1 MTASDAK
8 TDGGAAAL
16 RGCIIQQLE
25 DWKEQ
30 GRPSREQLITA
41 ADQVTAWRRER
52 RIESLWPEPL
62 LMLTAT
68 LDDGFGHGLEV
79 IHRFAEAAG
88 LRVVHLGKMLAADA
102 VVDGCRRHQPR
113 LLGLTVLQ
121 FDTEPDL
128 IAIRRQI
135 DPAIRIVA
143 GGPALTAD
151 PELAERAGIDFV
163 ARNAADFWRYL
174 LTL

>member
-1 MTASDAK
+1 MTVSDGQ
-8 TDGGAAAL
+8 TDQDAAAL
-16 RGCIIQQLE
+16 HARITRQLE
-25 DWKEQ
+25 DWKAQ
-30 GRPSREQLITA
+30 AQPSREQLLWA

-52 RIESLWPEPL
+52 QIEGLWPDPP

-68 LDDGFGHGLEV
+68 IDDSFGHGLEV

-88 LRVVHLGKMLAADA
+88 LPVVHLGKLLTAEAI
-102 VVDGCRRHQPR
+102 VDGCRRHQPR

-128 IAIRRQI
+128 IVIRRQI

-143 GGPALTAD
+143 GGPIFAAD
-151 PELAERAGIDFV
+151 PDLAERSGIDFV
-163 ARNAADFWRYL
+163 ARSATDFWRYL
-174 LTL
+174 LTF